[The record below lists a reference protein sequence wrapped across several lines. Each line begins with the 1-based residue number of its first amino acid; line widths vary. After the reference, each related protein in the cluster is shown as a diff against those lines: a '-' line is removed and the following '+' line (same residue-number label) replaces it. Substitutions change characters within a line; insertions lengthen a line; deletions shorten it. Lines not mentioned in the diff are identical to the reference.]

1 MKKRIIALVLVL
13 ALCLGTAAGL
23 SMTSSQAVNAKK
35 VSKKVQKLKTLQK
48 ALKKKKKKQFTKTFK
63 TETGGTESIEYS
75 WLKHKAT
82 VKSKGKRIIFTDTV
96 KEQGLDYDYSYKKID
111 TYSITTIKMVMNVG
125 ANKTVYVTMKGKER
139 EPVWNKDETEIIKY
153 KWVKE
158 NTSSAKFKPA
168 SYKKGIH
175 LKWKIYGKNYWDA
188 YNESMLFTTFRCWNS
203 LVKKGNVSMKSIGF
217 TNFKPVTIELDGY
230 YR

>member
-1 MKKRIIALVLVL
+1 MKKRITALVLAL
-13 ALCLGTAAGL
+13 TLCLGTAAGL

-35 VSKKVQKLKTLQK
+35 ASKKVQKLKTLQK
-48 ALKKKKKKQFTKTFK
+48 ALKKKKKKKFTKTFK
-63 TETGGTESIEYS
+63 TETGGTASIEYE

-96 KEQGLDYDYSYKKID
+96 KEQGPDYNYSDERTGTFNTI
-111 TYSITTIKMVMNVG
+111 TIKMVMNVG
-125 ANKTVYVTMKGKER
+125 ANKTVYVTMKGKHR
-139 EPVWNKDETEIIKY
+139 STVWNKDETKIIGH
-153 KWVKE
+153 KWVKM
-158 NTSSAKFKPA
+158 NTCSAKFKPA

-175 LKWKIYGKNYWDA
+175 LKWKIYGKRLWDS
-188 YNESMLFTTFRCWNS
+188 YDESMLFTTFRCWNS